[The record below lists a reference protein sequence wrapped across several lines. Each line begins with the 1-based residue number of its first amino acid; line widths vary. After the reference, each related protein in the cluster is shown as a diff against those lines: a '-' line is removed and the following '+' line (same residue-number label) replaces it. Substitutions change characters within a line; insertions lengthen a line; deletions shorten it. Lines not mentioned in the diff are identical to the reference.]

1 MQKAACICPA
11 LLCHYW
17 MSVTVETGAARSN
30 SRSETQQIWMS
41 RQCLGSLFFL
51 GGVSIYF
58 FGGGKWKGNDNSIWL
73 WPRAVTFVKSIVRA
87 LCVFFPAM
95 TKRWVVLICRPH
107 AVILS
112 WHSGFDKPLL
122 SAVCLR
128 WQEASRSTARRR
140 SSWTAAARLRGTG
153 ISMLHLAT
161 PPLCVAE
168 AEREWLSQV
177 DL

>member
-95 TKRWVVLICRPH
+95 TKRWVVLIWRPH

>member
-95 TKRWVVLICRPH
+95 TKRWVVLIWRPH

-128 WQEASRSTARRR
+128 WQEASRSTARRQ

>member
-30 SRSETQQIWMS
+30 SRDETQQIWMS
-41 RQCLGSLFFL
+41 RQCLGSLFFW
-51 GGVSIYF
+51 GGFQFIFS
-58 FGGGKWKGNDNSIWL
+58 GGGKWKGNDNSIWL
-73 WPRAVTFVKSIVRA
+73 WPRVVTFVKSIVRA

-128 WQEASRSTARRR
+128 WQEASRSTARRQ

>member
-1 MQKAACICPA
+1 MS
-11 LLCHYW
+11 LLDECHCW
-17 MSVTVETGAARSN
+17 NRGSKIKQPGWNSANLDEPSVFGE
-30 SRSETQQIWMS
+30 
-41 RQCLGSLFFL
+41 SLFF

-95 TKRWVVLICRPH
+95 TKLWVVLICRPY

-128 WQEASRSTARRR
+128 WQEASRSTARRQ

>member
-30 SRSETQQIWMS
+30 SRDETQQIWMS

-128 WQEASRSTARRR
+128 WQEASRSTARRQ